1 MRSVI
6 AIDLGSNSIRFL
18 KMDCQ
23 KRSVLSTFHK
33 TVKTA
38 DGLANTGIISSEAV
52 SRVIDAIQ
60 EAKLSIN
67 FNDTQIKAVT
77 TEAIRQAENS
87 DEVLS
92 LIEEHTGVKFEVI
105 DGEDEAKYALIATQ
119 NRLELLGEY
128 PKSFL
133 IADIGGGSTELI
145 FSYGDKR
152 ISKSFKIGIVTLTQ
166 SYQGIKEIREA
177 VPLLMQEM
185 RNFCEEVYL
194 KHGRVER
201 FVAMAG
207 TPTTIAS
214 MKLGMSYQSYDGAK
228 IHGTILTQGD
238 LAEQMQRLLS
248 MPEDERTVM
257 VGVGR
262 EDLITSGILIYDEI
276 YKMTGFDSSLVIDD
290 GVREGVAYATCED
303 ICST

>member
-18 KMDCQ
+18 KMNCQ
-23 KRSVLSTFHK
+23 SKEVISTFHK

-38 DGLANTGIISSEAV
+38 DGLANTGVIDSEAIV
-52 SRVIDAIQ
+52 RVIEAIE
-60 EAKLSIN
+60 EAKLSID

-77 TEAIRQAENS
+77 TEAIRQAKNS

-92 LIEEHTGVKFEVI
+92 LIAEHTGVKFEVI
-105 DGEDEAKYALIATQ
+105 DGEDEANYALIATQ
-119 NRLELLGEY
+119 NRLKLLGEY

-145 FSYGDKR
+145 FSYGEKW
-152 ISKSFKIGIVTLTQ
+152 IAKSFKVGIVTLTQ
-166 SYQGIKEIREA
+166 SYHGLEEIQEA
-177 VPLLMQEM
+177 VPTLMEEM
-185 RNFCEEVYL
+185 RRFCKEVYL
-194 KHGRVER
+194 EHGRVER

-214 MKLGMSYQSYDGAK
+214 MKLGMSYQSYDGAR
-228 IHGTILTQGD
+228 IHGTILTQAD